1 MSDPSMWGTV
11 IGQTVANAQ
20 RTAQTTR
27 SVPGNVVDVA
37 GEECNVEP
45 SDAPGTLVPATRMH
59 PDIVAGTKV
68 KLIFWGDGS
77 TDAYGPIPS

>member
-1 MSDPSMWGTV
+1 MSDASTWGAV

-20 RTAQTTR
+20 RTAPTAR
-27 SVPGNVVDVA
+27 GVPGLVVDID

-45 SDAPGTLVPATRMH
+45 ADAPGTLVPATRMH
-59 PDIVAGTKV
+59 PDIIAGSKV

-77 TDAYGPIPS
+77 TDAFGPIPS